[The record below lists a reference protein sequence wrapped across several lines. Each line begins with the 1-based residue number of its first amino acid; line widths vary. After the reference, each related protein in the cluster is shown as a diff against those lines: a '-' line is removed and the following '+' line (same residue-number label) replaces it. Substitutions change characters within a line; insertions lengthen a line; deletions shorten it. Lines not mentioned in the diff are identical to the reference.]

1 MKVLFT
7 SGDADNGTLHLAG
20 FQGVGVF
27 LAEPFGQAG
36 LMHEV
41 KAALGC
47 RRNRAA
53 SISRDRGPDCF
64 RQRTDQ
70 DRRLPPRND

>member
-27 LAEPFGQAG
+27 LAKPFGQAG
-36 LMHEV
+36 LIWDAGAIDPH
-41 KAALGC
+41 
-47 RRNRAA
+47 R
-53 SISRDRGPDCF
+53 
-64 RQRTDQ
+64 
-70 DRRLPPRND
+70 